1 LDYEKPVST
10 GVQAKISI
18 GSFLPFSTV
27 STHSVISPAPIDAM
41 RKIYSITSL
50 ARAHGLRND
59 EAERQAQHDN
69 STSRAPSPAVL

>member
-27 STHSVISPAPIDAM
+27 SANSCRTHPQQKQRAFRRLTTMKSVTDPPIGA
-41 RKIYSITSL
+41 
-50 ARAHGLRND
+50 
-59 EAERQAQHDN
+59 
-69 STSRAPSPAVL
+69 